1 MIKLN
6 ELIKERDAITIGPLN
21 LEIHQGE
28 LVLLAGKNG
37 KGKSTTLKVMAG
49 ILEPNGGSITYE
61 GLAYSEYIR
70 NHTVAY
76 MPDKTPFPS
85 ESNSYTIHDMLSVIY
100 RTYDKKI
107 WYEKLANYK
116 IPISIK
122 VSDLSKGQSRM
133 LMFAVAQAVN
143 ADVWLLD
150 EPTLGLDTTS
160 LNDTI
165 TGIQDYLIDES
176 KTVVVATNNVEDFE
190 RIADRII
197 YFKEGQ
203 IQFDAAPIEIIER
216 FKLWQGDA
224 DNVPSEGVI
233 NIWRQEFGTQAL
245 IDTHINNSLENL
257 ELLSLE
263 KIMYFLER
271 KPTRRFTTQ

>member
-21 LEIHQGE
+21 FEIHQGE

-49 ILEPNGGSITYE
+49 ILEPNGGSITYDD
-61 GLAYSEYIR
+61 LAYSEYIK
-70 NHTVAY
+70 NHIVAY

-85 ESNSYTIHDMLSVIY
+85 DANSYTIHDMLSVIY
-100 RTYDKKI
+100 RTYDKKT
-107 WYEKLANYK
+107 WYEKIANYK

-122 VSDLSKGQSRM
+122 VNDLSKGQSRM
-133 LMFAVAQAVN
+133 LMFATVQAVN

-150 EPTLGLDTTS
+150 EPTLGLDTKS

-165 TGIQDYLIDES
+165 SGIQDYLIDES

-224 DNVPSEGVI
+224 DDVPLEGVI
-233 NIWRQEFGTQAL
+233 NTWRHEFGTQAL
-245 IDTHINNSLENL
+245 IDTHINNSLDNL

-263 KIMYFLER
+263 KIMYYLER
-271 KPTRRFTTQ
+271 KPTRRFMTK

>member
-21 LEIHQGE
+21 FAIHQGE

-49 ILEPNGGSITYE
+49 ILEPNGGSITYDD
-61 GLAYSEYIR
+61 LAYSEYIK

-85 ESNSYTIHDMLSVIY
+85 DANSYTIHDILSVIY
-100 RTYDKKI
+100 RTYDKKT
-107 WYEKLANYK
+107 WYEKIANYK
-116 IPISIK
+116 IPINIK
-122 VSDLSKGQSRM
+122 VNDLSKGQSRM
-133 LMFAVAQAVN
+133 LMFATVQAVN

-150 EPTLGLDTTS
+150 EPTLGLDTKS

-165 TGIQDYLIDES
+165 SGIQDYLIDES

-224 DNVPSEGVI
+224 DDVPLAGVI
-233 NIWRQEFGTQAL
+233 NTWRHEFGTQAL
-245 IDTHINNSLENL
+245 IDTHINNSLDNL

-263 KIMYFLER
+263 KIMYYLER
-271 KPTRRFTTQ
+271 KPTRRFMTK